1 VVAMV
6 GVFIDTFVVLTMTAL
21 VVVTTLY
28 TGDGVLAGGAADG
41 VSKTNMAQIAFGS
54 LFGSS
59 LGSAFI
65 AVSLLFFAFSTILSW
80 NLFAKINVE
89 YLMGKAAVKV
99 FSILAICFVFMGSC
113 LSNNLVWELTDM
125 FNNLMVIPNSLAL
138 FALSGVV
145 VGHTNTAKSQ
155 EPEEEDNRQ
164 YIVQAEN

>member
-1 VVAMV
+1 
-6 GVFIDTFVVLTMTAL
+6 VFIDTFVVLTMTAL
-21 VVVTTLY
+21 VVITTLY
-28 TGDGVLAGGAADG
+28 TGDGVLANGAAEG
-41 VSKTNMAQIAFGS
+41 ISKTNMAQIAFSS

-89 YLMGKAAVKV
+89 YLMGKSAVKV
-99 FSILAICFVFMGSC
+99 FSVIAICFVFMGSC

-138 FALSGVV
+138 FALSSVV
-145 VGHTNTAKSQ
+145 VGHVDTSNL
-155 EPEEEDNRQ
+155 EENDANE
-164 YIVQAEN
+164 YIVQTEN